1 MQRKKG
7 KQEPREGRKFRK
19 NRKSNNK
26 YPCNLKGQ
34 GNEYLNNSMNN
45 KFNKILDCEREKAK
59 KGLEKAAK
67 IAKVTKI
74 FIAKRKKL
82 QQISNQ
88 YQE

>member
-1 MQRKKG
+1 
-7 KQEPREGRKFRK
+7 
-19 NRKSNNK
+19 
-26 YPCNLKGQ
+26 
-34 GNEYLNNSMNN
+34 MNN
-45 KFNKILDCEREKAK
+45 KFNKILDFEREKAK

-67 IAKVTKI
+67 ITKI

>member
-1 MQRKKG
+1 
-7 KQEPREGRKFRK
+7 
-19 NRKSNNK
+19 
-26 YPCNLKGQ
+26 
-34 GNEYLNNSMNN
+34 MNN
-45 KFNKILDCEREKAK
+45 KFNKILDFEREKAK
-59 KGLEKAAK
+59 KGLDKAAK

>member
-1 MQRKKG
+1 MKRKKG
-7 KQEPREGRKFRK
+7 KEGPRERRKFRK

-26 YPCNLKGQ
+26 YPCNLKRQ
-34 GNEYLNNSMNN
+34 GNKYLKNSTN
-45 KFNKILDCEREKAK
+45 KKVNKILDFQREKAK

-67 IAKVTKI
+67 TAKATRI

>member
-1 MQRKKG
+1 
-7 KQEPREGRKFRK
+7 
-19 NRKSNNK
+19 
-26 YPCNLKGQ
+26 
-34 GNEYLNNSMNN
+34 MNN
-45 KFNKILDCEREKAK
+45 KFNKILDFEREKAK
-59 KGLEKAAK
+59 KDLEKAAK